1 MLHVRTPTFLMPGRN
16 TGPGIRVIST
26 DLIRVGTRMY
36 HLVPRI
42 GSAVTGFGP
51 EHESVVA

>member
-1 MLHVRTPTFLMPGRN
+1 MEWE
-16 TGPGIRVIST
+16 IRVGIF
-26 DLIRVGTRMY
+26 DLIRMGTRMY